1 MGWIEDVHG
10 AVLLIRQKR
19 GKKLWS
25 LPGGKIEGAE
35 SLEQGLI
42 REIREET
49 SLDVK
54 FARFVGIFDRP
65 DKANLT
71 MLYRVHVRA
80 GGHPVPQP
88 SEISEIGFRNSLPM
102 ESTPSLQY
110 FWRVMH
116 SANQGIR

>member
-80 GGHPVPQP
+80 GGTPVPQP